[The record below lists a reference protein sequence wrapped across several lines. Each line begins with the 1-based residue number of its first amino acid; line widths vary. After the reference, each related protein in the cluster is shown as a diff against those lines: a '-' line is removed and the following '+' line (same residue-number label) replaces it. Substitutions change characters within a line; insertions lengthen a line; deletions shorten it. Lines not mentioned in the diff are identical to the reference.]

1 MHLIVPYKK
10 CYVEIDILT
19 MKVKILLSWASRFPG
34 MSWASRFPGMS
45 WASRFPGMSCASRFP
60 GMSWASRFPGMSWAS
75 RFSGMSRASRFPGM
89 LQVYKPHTLLT
100 SLESSIS
107 NLYYMF
113 TCEMNDI
120 VDVPTIY

>member
-45 WASRFPGMSCASRFP
+45 WASRFSGMSRAS
-60 GMSWASRFPGMSWAS
+60 SFPGMSWAS

-120 VDVPTIY
+120 VDVPTIN